1 MIYRG
6 KWQISL
12 STHAQEGAWLEGITE
27 DMIGATIINGRMRWF
42 AKNNVDFISQY
53 KRGKVICRGQ
63 VKYDNFILI
72 LTISWG

>member
-6 KWQISL
+6 KWRISL
-12 STHAQEGAWLEGITE
+12 STHAQVEGSSVGITE
-27 DMIGATIINGRMRWF
+27 DMIEATIKSGRMRWF
-42 AKNNVDFISQY
+42 AKNNVDFISEY

-72 LTISWG
+72 LTIA